1 MKKML
6 LAGVAAIALTGA
18 ATAEEIEEL
27 NFGIIS
33 TESSA
38 ALEESFGP
46 FLAELEEFLG
56 VPVNPFFAQDYAGVI
71 EGMRFDEVDV
81 AWFGNA
87 SAMQAVDRA
96 EGEIFAQT
104 VKDTGE
110 MGYYSLL
117 IAHVD
122 NDEINGLEDVL
133 NCDAG
138 LTFGNGDPNS
148 TSGFLVPSYYVFALN
163 NVTPDDCYAR
173 VLNSNHETNALAVAN
188 QQVDFATNNTESLYA
203 RLQKQ
208 RPEDAANIKEIW
220 RSPLIPG
227 DPIVWRGDLPQDAKN
242 KIYTF
247 FMTFGRMGTP
257 EQVAAER
264 EILAGLSDGWGPF
277 VPSSNAQLYPIRQ
290 LALFRDRL
298 TTEAD
303 DTLSDEEKQQM
314 IAEIDAQLDELNR
327 LAESVPNM

>member
-1 MKKML
+1 MKRML

-18 ATAEEIEEL
+18 ATAQEIEEL

-46 FLAELEEFLG
+46 FLVELEEFLG
-56 VPVNPFFAQDYAGVI
+56 IPVNPFFAQDYAGVI

-117 IAHVD
+117 IANVD
-122 NDEINGLEDVL
+122 NDDINGIEDVL

-138 LTFGNGDPNS
+138 FTFGNGDPNS

-163 NVTPDDCYAR
+163 GVTPDDCYSR

-188 QQVDFATNNTESLYA
+188 GQVDFATNNTESLYA
-203 RLQKQ
+203 RLVQE

-227 DPIVWRGDLPQDAKN
+227 DPMVWRGDLPQSAKN
-242 KIYTF
+242 QIYTF

-257 EQVAAER
+257 EEVAAER
-264 EILAGLSDGWGPF
+264 AILANLSDGWGPF

-303 DTLSDEEKQQM
+303 DTLSDDEKAER

-327 LAESVPNM
+327 LAETVPNM